1 MSRVAEVSRKTT
13 ETDITLEFNLDGS
26 GNFAVDTSVPF
37 LDHMLSL
44 MAKHGLFDLKIKAKG
59 DIEIDFHHTVEDV
72 GICLGEALKKALGKK
87 EGIKRYGYASVPMM
101 EALATV
107 VLDLSDRPMV
117 VYKVDLPKEKVGS
130 FDGEL
135 TEEFIRAF
143 ATNGGIN
150 LHINLITGSNMHHI
164 IEAIFKAL
172 GRALDYATKIDDR
185 IKGVLSTKGKL

>member
-1 MSRVAEVSRKTT
+1 MDRVADVKRKTA
-13 ETDITLEFNLDGS
+13 ETDIHLGFNLDGS
-26 GNFAVDTSVPF
+26 GDFSVDTSVPF

-44 MAKHGLFDLKIKAKG
+44 MAKHGLFDLHIKAKG

-87 EGIKRYGYASVPMM
+87 EGIKRYGAASVPMM
-101 EALATV
+101 EALASV

-117 VYKVDLPKEKVGS
+117 VYKVGLPQEKVGG

-135 TEEFIRAF
+135 AEEFLRAF

-150 LHINLITGSNMHHI
+150 LHVNLLYGSNMHHI

-172 GRALDYATKIDDR
+172 GRALDTATQLDDR

>member
-1 MSRVAEVSRKTT
+1 MSRAADISRKTT
-13 ETDITLEFNLDGS
+13 ETDIQLAFNLDGS
-26 GNFAVDTSVPF
+26 GDFAVDTSVPF

-44 MAKHGLFDLKIKAKG
+44 MAKHGLFDLKIKATG
-59 DIEIDFHHTVEDV
+59 DVEIDFHHTVEDV
-72 GICLGEALKKALGKK
+72 GICLGEALKKALGNK
-87 EGIKRYGYASVPMM
+87 EGIKRYGAATIPMM
-101 EALATV
+101 EALASV

-117 VYKVDLPKEKVGS
+117 VYNVDLPREKVGS

-135 TEEFIRAF
+135 AEEFLRAF

-150 LHINLITGSNMHHI
+150 LHVNLLNGSNMHHI

-172 GRALDYATKIDDR
+172 GRALDTATQIDDR